1 MAETELSRSIAKAIE
16 SLGYE
21 VVRIQ
26 SGTRSGGRMRLAK
39 AGTSDR
45 LVMLHDMRVLWLEVK
60 TAEGKE
66 RESQKKFRAR
76 AEKLGHVVRIVKSVG
91 EAIEAVRA
99 ADRGDLVRE
108 GKAVSQ

>member
-45 LVMLHDMRVLWLEVK
+45 LVMLRNMRVLWLEVK
-60 TAEGKE
+60 TTEGEE
-66 RESQKKFRAR
+66 RDSQLAFRAR
-76 AEKLGHVVRIVKSVG
+76 AEKLGHVVAVVKTVG
-91 EAIEAVRA
+91 EAIAAVR
-99 ADRGDLVRE
+99 
-108 GKAVSQ
+108 KAES